1 MNAVS
6 EHGRGA
12 TEGSEPVALAFATD
26 AASEQAL
33 REGLSGH
40 GEAQVWPGGV
50 DAAVSALGGGA
61 RARLLFVDLD
71 GLRYPAG
78 AIHELATVCEVGTV
92 VVAFGTATSA
102 RYSREV
108 LLAGVSDY
116 LVKPLAA
123 GAVRE
128 AARRAGVGDTGSGAR
143 VAAFAGG
150 GGSGATTLAAGVALT
165 AAERGRYVSVLDLS
179 RPYSALAFVLD
190 VEPAAGLDEL
200 MGAAEHGE
208 PEAATV
214 EAVCARRGERIAVY
228 AYRFSGTIPPA
239 PGVEAVRRVL
249 GALRRRGHLVVVDG
263 LEREAMRAAVFGE
276 AEGAVVVAEPT
287 PGGAGRVVRLLSRC
301 AAQACTPV
309 VVRNHTRAF
318 EDAQSVRAL
327 RRAGLRRRPAVSV
340 PFEPAVPALSDR
352 GWPQGQVPR
361 ALAGPLGALTA
372 AALGAAPPRGAEPAV
387 PRRRRSLLFRGP
399 AARAR

>member
-1 MNAVS
+1 MSAAS
-6 EHGRGA
+6 ERGTGAA
-12 TEGSEPVALAFATD
+12 TASEPVALAFATD

-33 REGLSGH
+33 RDGLSGH

-61 RARLLFVDLD
+61 GARLLFVDLD
-71 GLRYPAG
+71 GLDYPAG
-78 AIHELATVCEVGTV
+78 AIHELAAVCEVGTV

-116 LVKPLAA
+116 LVKPLEA

-128 AARRAGVGDTGSGAR
+128 AALRAGVGGADSAAR

-150 GGSGATTLAAGVALT
+150 GGSGATTLAAGVAVS
-165 AAERGRYVSVLDLS
+165 AAARGRYVSVLDLS
-179 RPYSALAFVLD
+179 RPYSALAFLLD
-190 VEPAAGLDEL
+190 VEPAAGLEEL
-200 MGAAEHGE
+200 MEAAAHGE
-208 PEAATV
+208 PETATV
-214 EAVCARRGERIAVY
+214 EAVCARREERIAVY
-228 AYRFSGTIPPA
+228 AYRFGGALPAA
-239 PGVEAVRRVL
+239 PGAEALRRVL

-263 LEREAMRAAVFGE
+263 LEREAMRQAVFGQ

-287 PGGAGRVVRLLSRC
+287 PGGAARALRLLARC
-301 AAQACTPV
+301 TAEGCAPV

-318 EDAQSVRAL
+318 DEAQSARAL

-352 GWPQGQVPR
+352 GWPRGQVPR
-361 ALAGPLGALTA
+361 TLAAPLEKLTA
-372 AALGAAPPRGAEPAV
+372 AALGAPPPRGSEPAQAR
-387 PRRRRSLLFRGP
+387 RRRRSLFARRP
-399 AARAR
+399 AAAR

>member
-1 MNAVS
+1 MNAAS
-6 EHGRGA
+6 ERGTGA
-12 TEGSEPVALAFATD
+12 VAGSEPVALAFATD

-33 REGLSGH
+33 REGLSGY

-78 AIHELATVCEVGTV
+78 AIHELAAVCEVGTV

-123 GAVRE
+123 EAVRE
-128 AARRAGVGDTGSGAR
+128 AALRAGVAGTDSGAR

-150 GGSGATTLAAGVALT
+150 GGSGTTTLAAGVAVT

-190 VEPAAGLDEL
+190 VEPAAGLEEL

-214 EAVCARRGERIAVY
+214 EAVCARREERIAVY
-228 AYRFSGTIPPA
+228 AYRFSGTMPA
-239 PGVEAVRRVL
+239 PPDSEAVRRVL

-263 LEREAMRAAVFGE
+263 LQREAMRAAVFGQ

-287 PGGAGRVVRLLSRC
+287 PGGAARALRLLARC
-301 AAQACTPV
+301 AAEGCAPV

-318 EDAQSVRAL
+318 DEAQSARAL

-340 PFEPAVPALSDR
+340 PFEPALPALCDR
-352 GWPQGQVPR
+352 GWPRGQVPLSSVSMR
-361 ALAGPLGALTA
+361 
-372 AALGAAPPRGAEPAV
+372 
-387 PRRRRSLLFRGP
+387 
-399 AARAR
+399 